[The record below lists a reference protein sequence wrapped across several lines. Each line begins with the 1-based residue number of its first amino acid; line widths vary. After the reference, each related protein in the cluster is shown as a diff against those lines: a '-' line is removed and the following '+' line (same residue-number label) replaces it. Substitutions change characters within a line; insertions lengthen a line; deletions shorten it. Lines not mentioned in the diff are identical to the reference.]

1 MCAAINMIN
10 LLLDELKLVAK
21 NGGTK
26 DYKNKP
32 KDDLTKI
39 LTKPKSKI
47 SLIQNRI
54 EIKKDVNKP

>member
-1 MCAAINMIN
+1 MIN

-21 NGGTK
+21 NRGTK
-26 DYKNKP
+26 DYKNKS
-32 KDDLTKI
+32 KDDLIKI
-39 LTKPKSKI
+39 LTKPKTKI

>member
-10 LLLDELKLVAK
+10 LLLDELKLVTK
-21 NGGTK
+21 NSGTK
-26 DYKNKP
+26 DYKNKS
-32 KDDLTKI
+32 KDDLIKI
-39 LTKPKSKI
+39 LTKPKTKI